1 MRKFVLSFLL
11 LGILAACNNE
21 KAADVSS
28 DATKDGAAKKP
39 QAEFADLKYVD
50 MGKKSLQQFAS
61 GDIDN
66 WGSNFAENAVYQYS
80 SGDSLAGKAAIVAY
94 WKDRRA
100 KYIDSMSATN
110 DIWLA
115 VKVNESQRGPDVP
128 GVWLMN
134 WHQVTAKYKSGKT
147 ISFWVHLD
155 FHYNDA
161 DLIDRVVAYV
171 DRAPINAAI
180 EGK

>member
-1 MRKFVLSFLL
+1 MRKFILPFLL
-11 LGILAACNNE
+11 LGIFAACNNE

-28 DATKDGAAKKP
+28 DSTKDSTARKP

-50 MGKKSLQQFAS
+50 MGKKALQQFAS
-61 GDIDN
+61 GDYDN
-66 WGSNFAENAVYQYS
+66 WGTMFADNAVYQYS
-80 SGDSLAGKAAIVAY
+80 NGDSIAGRGAIISY

-100 KYIDSMSATN
+100 KYIDSLSATN

-115 VKVNESQRGPDVP
+115 VKVNESQRGPDLP

-134 WHQVTAKYKSGKT
+134 WHQVTTKYKSGKT
-147 ISFWVHLD
+147 ISFWVHID

-161 DLIDRVVAYV
+161 DQVDRVVAYV
-171 DRAPINAAI
+171 DQAPINAAI
-180 EGK
+180 AGK